1 MSRWHVDAQCHVEP
15 ILGPKMVAKWVPKCS
30 KIEPEAALKGDSET
44 KLKKEDAESV
54 EGAAR
59 ELPRST
65 NWRVGTDFG
74 ALWDH
79 FGTTLGPFWV
89 PKIGPKAH
97 WINVE
102 GVYAQSL
109 ISNTPYTVLKD
120 FGIQGPPQVGPKSIK
135 NRFQNGIA
143 RSEIRVGGFDP
154 QK

>member
-1 MSRWHVDAQCHVEP
+1 MV
-15 ILGPKMVAKWVPKCS
+15 PKSVPKCS
-30 KIEPEAALKGDSET
+30 KIGPETALKGDSET

-102 GVYAQSL
+102 GVYTQSL
-109 ISNTPYTVLKD
+109 VSNPPYIVLKD
-120 FGIQGPPQVGPKSIK
+120 FWG
-135 NRFQNGIA
+135 
-143 RSEIRVGGFDP
+143 
-154 QK
+154 